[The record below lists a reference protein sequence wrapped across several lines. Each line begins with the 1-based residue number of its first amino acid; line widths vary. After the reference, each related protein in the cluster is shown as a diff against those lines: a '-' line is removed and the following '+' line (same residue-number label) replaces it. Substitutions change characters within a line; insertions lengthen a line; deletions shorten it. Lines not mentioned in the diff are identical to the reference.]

1 MFAVFLFV
9 VVFSFYCWLFS
20 TASTSLQDN
29 VYLRVGS
36 ENKCIPKGWDC
47 VEGRDWTEDVCPLSN
62 RLRKL
67 LSFYTIRELKHFAS
81 DRHIK
86 AYGSMTKA
94 QLIEAL
100 AA

>member
-9 VVFSFYCWLFS
+9 IVFSFYCWLFIP
-20 TASTSLQDN
+20 TAT
-29 VYLRVGS
+29 V
-36 ENKCIPKGWDC
+36 PKGWDC
-47 VEGRDWTEDVCPLSN
+47 VESRNWSDDVCPLSDL
-62 RLRKL
+62 LRKP

-86 AYGSMTKA
+86 GYGDMTKA
-94 QLIEAL
+94 QLIEVL